1 MSLDAALTNWSN
13 RLPYRK
19 STPSRPVAP
28 ARLSPMTPADWP
40 AVRAIYEEGMATGN
54 STFETSAPDWAAWD
68 AAHRPDCRLVA
79 RQNGRV
85 IGWTALTPVS
95 SRLVYAGVA
104 EDSIYVAAA
113 ARGRGIGR
121 ALLAALVDASE
132 AAGIWT
138 LQAGIFPEN
147 TASLAL
153 HLACGFQVV
162 GRRQRISF
170 HHGAWRDFML
180 LERRSARVGVDR
192 DDV

>member
-1 MSLDAALTNWSN
+1 MSLDASLSNWFN
-13 RLPYRK
+13 RLPYRERA
-19 STPSRPVAP
+19 TTRPAAAVQV
-28 ARLSPMTPADWP
+28 SPMTAADWP
-40 AVRAIYEEGMATGN
+40 AVRAIYEEGMATGH

-79 RQNGRV
+79 RQQKRV

-104 EDSIYVAAA
+104 EDSIYIAAA
-113 ARGRGIGR
+113 ARGRGVGHN
-121 ALLAALVDASE
+121 LLTALVHASE

-147 TASLAL
+147 AASLAL
-153 HLACGFQVV
+153 HLACGFEVV

-170 HHGAWRDFML
+170 HQGAWRDFML
-180 LERRSARVGVDR
+180 LERRSARIGIDEG
-192 DDV
+192 

>member
-1 MSLDAALTNWSN
+1 MNLDLPLSNWFT
-13 RLPYRK
+13 RLPNRQR
-19 STPSRPVAP
+19 TAARPAAP
-28 ARLSPMTPADWP
+28 TRIAPMTDADWP

-54 STFETSAPDWAAWD
+54 STFETSSPEWTAWD

-95 SRLVYAGVA
+95 NRLVYAGVA
-104 EDSIYVAAA
+104 EDSIYVAAS
-113 ARGRGIGR
+113 ARGRGVGR

-132 AAGIWT
+132 AAGVWT

-147 TASLAL
+147 AASLAL

-170 HHGAWRDFML
+170 HQGVWRDFML
-180 LERRSARVGVDR
+180 LERRSTCIGMDEG
-192 DDV
+192 

>member
-1 MSLDAALTNWSN
+1 
-13 RLPYRK
+13 
-19 STPSRPVAP
+19 
-28 ARLSPMTPADWP
+28 MTAGDWP
-40 AVRAIYEEGMATGN
+40 AVRAIYEEGVATGN
-54 STFETSAPDWAAWD
+54 STFETSVPHWAAWD

-113 ARGRGIGR
+113 ARGRGVGR
-121 ALLAALVDASE
+121 VLLAALVNASE

-147 TASLAL
+147 SASLAL
-153 HLACGFQVV
+153 HLACSFEIV

-170 HHGAWRDFML
+170 HQGAWRDFML
-180 LERRSARVGVDR
+180 LERRSTRVGIDEG
-192 DDV
+192 

>member
-1 MSLDAALTNWSN
+1 MSLDASLSNWPN
-13 RLPYRK
+13 RLPFRQRV
-19 STPSRPVAP
+19 TSRLAATVQVS
-28 ARLSPMTPADWP
+28 LMTATDWP
-40 AVRAIYEEGMATGN
+40 AVRAIYEEGIATGN
-54 STFETSAPDWAAWD
+54 STFETTTPDWAAWD

-79 RQNGRV
+79 RHHERV

-95 SRLVYAGVA
+95 SRLVYGGVA

-113 ARGRGIGR
+113 ARGRGVGR

-147 TASLAL
+147 AASLAL
-153 HLACGFQVV
+153 HLACGFQIV

-170 HHGAWRDFML
+170 HQGAWRDFML
-180 LERRSARVGVDR
+180 LERRSDR
-192 DDV
+192 IGIDS